1 MTQRPS
7 LREKAILTEVR
18 RRGVVSI
25 QALAE
30 RLEVSLMTIHRD
42 LNKLVSEGSV
52 EKARGEVRLPKRPID
67 AEEGCLMCGKPVPVR
82 TAFVIRRDNGE
93 QHRACCAH
101 CGLMALMMAKEP
113 GQAMATD
120 FLFGHIVSATQAHYV
135 IGSTVN
141 VCCVPSVLS
150 FSSRDDARRFTR
162 GYGGRALGYAE
173 TLEHLKSLIHASMPH
188 HGEGR
193 GVD

>member
-1 MTQRPS
+1 M
-7 LREKAILTEVR
+7 R
-18 RRGVVSI
+18 RRTILQLLQKRGSIAVSDLTKRFGVS
-25 QALAE
+25 
-30 RLEVSLMTIHRD
+30 RMTIHRD

-113 GQAMATD
+113 G
-120 FLFGHIVSATQAHYV
+120 
-135 IGSTVN
+135 
-141 VCCVPSVLS
+141 
-150 FSSRDDARRFTR
+150 
-162 GYGGRALGYAE
+162 
-173 TLEHLKSLIHASMPH
+173 
-188 HGEGR
+188 
-193 GVD
+193 